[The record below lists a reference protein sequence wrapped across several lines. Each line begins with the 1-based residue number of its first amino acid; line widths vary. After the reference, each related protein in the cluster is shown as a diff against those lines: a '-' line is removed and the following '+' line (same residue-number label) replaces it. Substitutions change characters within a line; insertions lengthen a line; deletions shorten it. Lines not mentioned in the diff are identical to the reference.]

1 MNSLNFCR
9 VECIMNEVYKYF
21 NGLSPDH
28 HFQTKIKY
36 NPRNIQKQQSRGVLR
51 KRCSKNMQQIYR
63 RTPMPKCDF
72 NNAFWHGCS
81 PVNLLHIFRKPSL
94 RKTSEGLLLN
104 IHIFESQYPKT
115 EMFGLDRIAYRAIK
129 LWKKVTGDH

>member
-9 VECIMNEVYKYF
+9 VESIMNEVCKYL

-36 NPRNIQKQQSRGVLR
+36 K
-51 KRCSKNMQQIYR
+51 
-63 RTPMPKCDF
+63 
-72 NNAFWHGCS
+72 FWHRCS

-94 RKTSEGLLLN
+94 RKTSEGLILD